1 MWSPPSVTNLVG
13 LTPFMAAVCNGATY
27 SASPS
32 SNAGTVPD
40 HGVFR
45 ALISVAHPVSVP
57 SVLVKAGLFRLRLA
71 LTVEAP
77 APSITGTNQ
86 GTAQV
91 SALPLLVYLIVFSI
105 VVTTRLALAVNQR
118 GLGLNDLLSL
128 PLALRRSS
136 GGHRCPQGQNGQQ
149 QQPGSRTPEHL
160 EKVRGYRRS
169 NQETTFHQV

>member
-1 MWSPPSVTNLVG
+1 
-13 LTPFMAAVCNGATY
+13 MAAVCNGATY

-91 SALPLLVYLIVFSI
+91 SALPLLVYSEVK
-105 VVTTRLALAVNQR
+105 TTAGSKRPWVRRSRRILEV
-118 GLGLNDLLSL
+118 LNR
-128 PLALRRSS
+128 LRR
-136 GGHRCPQGQNGQQ
+136 
-149 QQPGSRTPEHL
+149 
-160 EKVRGYRRS
+160 
-169 NQETTFHQV
+169 TFAV